1 LRTDALLVLCPI
13 HPLLLAR
20 ERDACTPSRAKDAPT
35 AAARQRA
42 RLRTQ
47 RDTLPPLRP
56 QSPTL
61 RALAQR
67 VEPRRRV
74 GGDPVRI
81 TPRLTRTLTNSLP
94 HVLHGVQEKDT
105 VLCCAVLRRW
115 PTLQAAPRARRA
127 PRATCFRA
135 PHVRS
140 AEGIAPRIQA
150 STSATPR
157 TTDAGVIVPKALL
170 GQPLVTQLRGTLHA
184 RADFDTAMA
193 LCAQNPPD
201 VFW

>member
-1 LRTDALLVLCPI
+1 
-13 HPLLLAR
+13 
-20 ERDACTPSRAKDAPT
+20 
-35 AAARQRA
+35 
-42 RLRTQ
+42 
-47 RDTLPPLRP
+47 
-56 QSPTL
+56 
-61 RALAQR
+61 
-67 VEPRRRV
+67 
-74 GGDPVRI
+74 
-81 TPRLTRTLTNSLP
+81 
-94 HVLHGVQEKDT
+94 VLHWFQEKDT
-105 VLCCAVLRRW
+105 AILCDFLRRW
-115 PTLQAAPRARRA
+115 PTRTAAPRARRA

-193 LCAQNPPD
+193 PCAQNPPD
-201 VFW
+201 VFWCQALPGAGPGCASPAAHHATALPPPPHATHRPGAPL